1 MSYFPNP
8 TVTVAGVDFTANTLA
23 GVTISY
29 GRSTVWE
36 QARTAYAT
44 VSIYVPNNADNGFEI
59 NDSIVVQIEN
69 STGVNKTIFT
79 GKATSISN
87 SVSAV
92 GTSGE
97 VCVQTITAVGPFAA
111 MSRVVTGTSDFPKE
125 QDDDRLDRIITASG
139 VTKDVIDSPGIYE
152 FHQRPSNPSNCYTL
166 AAQYAEMVFGYIYET
181 TTGKVGY
188 ANESRRLNTVQDDGY
203 ELIPLNVI
211 LANGIE
217 SFVGREDIT
226 NDILL
231 SYKNNQTVTASDSTS
246 ISTYGRSASSIYTEM
261 ETTDDA
267 TDIAN
272 RYIRLRAFPAL
283 SLSEFSIELGNG
295 NLTNAKRNTLID
307 VYMGLPIEIDNLPD
321 PIQPNNYLGFV
332 EGWTWNISRTNA
344 RLTLRTS
351 DHTLSLP
358 ETRWQDVSP
367 TQIWSAVGATITWTT
382 YE

>member
-8 TVTVAGVDFTANTLA
+8 TVTIAGVNFTTNTLA
-23 GVTISY
+23 GISITY
-29 GRSTVWE
+29 GRTSIWE

-44 VSIYVPNNADNGFEI
+44 ISIYVPNNADNGFKI
-59 NDSIVVQIEN
+59 NDSIVVKIKN
-69 STGVNKTIFT
+69 STGTDKTIFT

-87 SVSAV
+87 SVANTGS
-92 GTSGE
+92 SGQ

-111 MSRVVTGTSDFPKE
+111 MSRVITGTTNFPKE
-125 QDDDRLDRIITASG
+125 LDDDRLDRIITASG

-152 FHQRPSNPSNCYTL
+152 FHERPANASDCYSL
-166 AAQYAEMVFGYIYET
+166 AAFYAGMVFGYIYET
-181 TTGKVGY
+181 PSGAVGY

-203 ELIPLNVI
+203 EIIPLNVI
-211 LANGIE
+211 LAQGVE

-231 SYKNNQTVTASDSTS
+231 SYKNNQSLTASDSAS
-246 ISTYGRSASSIYTEM
+246 ISAYGRSAASINTEL
-261 ETTDDA
+261 ETSDDA

-272 RYIRLRAFPAL
+272 RYIRLRAYPVL
-283 SLSEFSIELGNG
+283 SLSEFTIELGNG
-295 NLTNAKRNTLID
+295 NLTNSKRNALID
-307 VYMGLPIEIDNLPD
+307 VYMGFPLEINNLPD
-321 PIQPNNYLGFV
+321 PINPANYLGFV
-332 EGWTWNISRTNA
+332 EGWTWNISRSNA

-367 TQIWSAVGATITWTT
+367 AQIWSAVGATITWTD